1 MATWP
6 RPRKYVN
13 LEDLYKCDW
22 FFGELS
28 EENAKEILIE
38 AMRKN
43 EKSEGKSILFLK
55 TVLWMPSGQKHFK
68 VVNGHI
74 CGKKWR
80 HDHNHQPQIFFC
92 EPLWCSATDAVNN
105 NPFKDSVMRNNPFS
119 LEVLALVKTSE
130 MKVETL
136 ELPEMIKDEVEK
148 YQALNDNF
156 IRHGVCSSSK
166 CICPYD
172 P

>member
-1 MATWP
+1 MATSK
-6 RPRKYVN
+6 PRKYRK
-13 LEDLYKCDW
+13 LEDLYKCHW

-43 EKSEGKSILFLK
+43 EKSEAKSILFLK

-68 VVNGHI
+68 VVSGHI
-74 CGKKWR
+74 CGEKWR
-80 HDHNHQPQIFFC
+80 HDHNHQPQIYFH
-92 EPLWCSATDAVNN
+92 ENLWCSATEAVNN
-105 NPFKDSVMRNNPFS
+105 DPFVDSAMRNYPFS
-119 LEVLALVKTSE
+119 LEELALVKTSE
-130 MKVETL
+130 IKVETL
-136 ELPEMIKDEVEK
+136 KLPEMIKDKVEK

-156 IRHGVCSSSK
+156 IRHGVCSGSK
-166 CICPYD
+166 CMRPYD